1 MRNNV
6 QCCLEFRSYVL
17 VLVVF
22 RGKRLEPTP
31 GEAEPTVTSSVP
43 TISPAGR
50 RLPRTWDA
58 AKAAWI
64 DLYRVFRNLPRVWP
78 VALAINFGFSVPARR
93 IGISTSFPTP
103 GALIHINHVAPRSSV
118 GRYRINV
125 FAALHMSA
133 YGTKRI

>member
-1 MRNNV
+1 MHLRHMRNNV
-6 QCCLEFRSYVL
+6 QRCLEFRSYVL

-93 IGISTSFPTP
+93 
-103 GALIHINHVAPRSSV
+103 HINHVAPRSSV

-125 FAALHMSA
+125 FAALHISA